1 MKTRNNPPRSLRR
14 ILLGS
19 AALGLALWMPPMPS
33 GNLGFAPSAY
43 AQGSGSGQG
52 GSGTTHRP
60 TSPGQGQG
68 GSTSGHRGQGG
79 SSTTGSSTSEE
90 GSGGSGGSG
99 GQGGSGTSQR
109 PTSPGQGQGGSAGGG
124 GSGEGSGGGG
134 SGGGGKPVWASEGIP
149 AVDLG
154 RLSVARAPASVLNK
168 ALTEALTTWDTMG
181 STELTLVINGVTKT
195 ITVAQLYSYPADQ
208 FSAILLNNFDVILRI
223 DSPLQNLALLQSYGT
238 TGVVPLSGV
247 KAASKVDL
255 MGIFLGSA
263 SDKEVPITT
272 DTVIAMNTI
281 LGLNLTPSEIT
292 QIAVTAEEVRVAIL
306 TAHG

>member
-1 MKTRNNPPRSLRR
+1 MKTGNNASRSLRR
-14 ILLGS
+14 VLLGS
-19 AALGLALWMPPMPS
+19 AALGLALWMPPLPGGTMGS
-33 GNLGFAPSAY
+33 VPSAW
-43 AQGSGSGQG
+43 AQGSGSSSGQSGSGQG

-68 GSTSGHRGQGG
+68 GSASGQKGQGG
-79 SSTTGSSTSEE
+79 SSNTGAAASEE
-90 GSGGSGGSG
+90 GSGSGGSSS
-99 GQGGSGTSQR
+99 GQGGGGTSHR
-109 PTSPGQGQGGSAGGG
+109 PTSPGQGQGGQGGG
-124 GSGEGSGGGG
+124 G
-134 SGGGGKPVWASEGIP
+134 GGGGKPVWASEGIP
-149 AVDLG
+149 SVDLG

-168 ALTEALTTWDTMG
+168 ALDEALATWDTMG
-181 STELTLVINGVTKT
+181 STELTVVIDGVTKT

-208 FSAILLNNFDVILRI
+208 FSAILLNNYDVILRI
-223 DSPLQNLALLQSYGT
+223 DSPLQNLALLQSYAT

-247 KAASKVDL
+247 KAATKVDL

-263 SDKEVPITT
+263 SDKEIPITT